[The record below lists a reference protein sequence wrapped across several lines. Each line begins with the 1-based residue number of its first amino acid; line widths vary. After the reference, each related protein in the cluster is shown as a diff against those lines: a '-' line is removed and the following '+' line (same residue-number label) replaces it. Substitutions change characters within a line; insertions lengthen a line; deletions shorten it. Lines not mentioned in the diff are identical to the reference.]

1 MSEVKKGNGLVYK
14 NHPLRRVDNLI
25 YYGSMA
31 DKYIV
36 LLQILDTKKEQDMD
50 VATRVSVQLQMTDPD
65 LKSRDRVVKKSEK
78 DSLYAAMDVGCIW
91 LERALAGQAPVPYQP
106 QKRTLYLLA
115 TGPRE
120 AILSWGGLSATGH
133 WVWRWKD
140 WIDRRFMSQYHSRET
155 IMSGQG
161 T

>member
-36 LLQILDTKKEQDMD
+36 LLQILDTKKEQDME
-50 VATRVSVQLQMTDPD
+50 VATKVSIQLQLTDPE

-78 DSLYAAMDVGCIW
+78 DSLYAAMDIATVW
-91 LERALAGQAPVPYQP
+91 LDRALAG
-106 QKRTLYLLA
+106 KL
-115 TGPRE
+115 
-120 AILSWGGLSATGH
+120 
-133 WVWRWKD
+133 
-140 WIDRRFMSQYHSRET
+140 
-155 IMSGQG
+155 
-161 T
+161 